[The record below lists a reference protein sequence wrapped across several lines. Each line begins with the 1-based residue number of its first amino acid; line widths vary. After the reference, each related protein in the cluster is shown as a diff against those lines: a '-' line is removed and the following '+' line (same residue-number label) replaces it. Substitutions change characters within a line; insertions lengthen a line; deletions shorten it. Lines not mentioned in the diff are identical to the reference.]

1 MLFKDD
7 LTTAKLSTLRQTRV
21 DKFLSKWQ
29 LAFVEVVV
37 ASASM
42 TNVLKIVVTMTNSNI
57 DVDVDDDDGGH
68 DGIALMLVTDITIRF
83 GQTSKYEGTSPPEMP
98 KE

>member
-29 LAFVEVVV
+29 LVFVEVVV

-57 DVDVDDDDGGH
+57 DVDDDDGGH
-68 DGIALMLVTDITIRF
+68 DGIALMLVADITIRF